1 MASRQCLS
9 QKTVVWLMNKSREEA
24 GFDATHF
31 ILLLYISYFSFLQ
44 VNLMLDF
51 ASLIHLCVLHKRDN
65 KTTIELDNDQ
75 TNQTNEPRDMA
86 HV

>member
-1 MASRQCLS
+1 MQHTL
-9 QKTVVWLMNKSREEA
+9 
-24 GFDATHF
+24 FYFIIIHF
-31 ILLLYISYFSFLQ
+31 LFSFLQ